1 MSEPRIAEV
10 DQLRMCESTVLMKPC
25 LILQGCSL
33 FACMHMLH
41 MSFAYAMQRPNTNFK
56 AAADTAVGAA
66 MGKQQP
72 SRNSQTQM
80 MKNAGTGDMLAWLDA
95 KIAAQKASLV
105 G

>member
-1 MSEPRIAEV
+1 MYV
-10 DQLRMCESTVLMKPC
+10 CVSTVAMKPC
-25 LILQGCSL
+25 LILQGCSITVCL
-33 FACMHMLH
+33 LH
-41 MSFAYAMQRPNTNFK
+41 MSFVYAMQRPSTNSK
-56 AAADTAVGAA
+56 AAADTAAPAA